1 MAKRRSKRKKKQKV
15 GGGFYTLLIMFLAFA
30 ALITINGF
38 YPISSSLPTWQS
50 IRAEVEGYLEDPVV
64 KPEQVGSVDGVV
76 EVHFIDVG
84 QGNCTLIKSNGSY
97 ALIDGGENDQ
107 GEKVT
112 QYLQSQGVDHLDYV
126 VASHP
131 HSDHIGG
138 LDVVIN
144 QIPTTNIIMP
154 HLEDSVVPT
163 TKTYEDL
170 LNAISNNGVNVIAA
184 QMGES
189 YDLGGGILRVVGP
202 AAAFDDLNNSSV
214 GIKFTYGNRRFLFT
228 GDMESSAEQAV
239 LRSGENL
246 QADVFLL
253 GHHGSATS
261 NDDDFLDA
269 VGAEYYVAQVG
280 YNNQY
285 GHPHRETLKKA
296 QDRGVTLYRSDQNG
310 TVIFKTDGTNLEV
323 STEK

>member
-1 MAKRRSKRKKKQKV
+1 MAKRKYRRKKKEKV
-15 GGGFYTLLIMFLAFA
+15 RGLWGFLTVILAFA

-38 YPISSSLPTWQS
+38 YPISSSLPTWES
-50 IRAEVEGYLEDPVV
+50 IRIELQAYLADPVV
-64 KPEQVGSVDGVV
+64 KPEQPGHVDGVV

-97 ALIDGGENDQ
+97 ALIDAGENDQ
-107 GEKVT
+107 GEKVVS
-112 QYLQSQGVDHLDYV
+112 YLQSQGVDHLDYA
-126 VASHP
+126 VATHP

-138 LDVVIN
+138 MDIVLS

-154 HLEDSVVPT
+154 QLEDSLVPT
-163 TKTYEDL
+163 TRTYEDL
-170 LNAISNNGVNVIAA
+170 LTAISTYGVNVITA

-202 AAAFDDLNNSSV
+202 AGTFQDLNNSSV
-214 GIKFTYGNRRFLFT
+214 GIKFTYGERRFLFT
-228 GDMESSAEQAV
+228 GDMENQAEEAV
-239 LRSGENL
+239 LKSGENL

-253 GHHGSATS
+253 GHHGSSTS

-269 VGAEYYVAQVG
+269 VGAQYYIAAVG

-310 TVIFKTDGTNLEV
+310 TVVFTTDGTSLDV
-323 STEK
+323 TTEK